1 MITTP
6 SKEGLE
12 VDIAS
17 LKEQIYDMIKN
28 KDIKDIKHIKS
39 QFETEM
45 AFYEKI
51 NRGHLRITIMLC
63 DRAMSSVMLPGRF
76 TAGGESYRKR
86 SNEEIH
92 YNKVAG
98 TSEHDKDMKDFV

>member
-1 MITTP
+1 
-6 SKEGLE
+6 
-12 VDIAS
+12 
-17 LKEQIYDMIKN
+17 
-28 KDIKDIKHIKS
+28 
-39 QFETEM
+39 
-45 AFYEKI
+45 
-51 NRGHLRITIMLC
+51 MLC